1 MNSLLCDWSMFS
13 SVHLSLDT
21 GKIRKNYLFQAA
33 SCMILQNHRRL
44 PVSIFSVK
52 IVALESLK
60 RVTGRIFKINFKG
73 AS

>member
-13 SVHLSLDT
+13 SAHLSLDT
-21 GKIRKNYLFQAA
+21 GKIRKNYLVSGGF
-33 SCMILQNHRRL
+33 LYDFTNHRRL
-44 PVSIFSVK
+44 FSVK

-60 RVTGRIFKINFKG
+60 RVTGRIFEINFKG